1 MAGNLTP
8 EQVEAILVHELA
20 HIRRKDFLL
29 NLGVT
34 MLEGLFFF
42 NPFTRWL
49 IADLKKEREFCC
61 DDLVLQFRYDPHTY
75 VSALLAVARQASQTR
90 QARLVVAATGGGGNQ
105 LLLQRAKLILQ
116 QQRTA
121 DRSGARPFA
130 LLFLTLLVT
139 LATLSRP
146 ARSLPAAPV
155 AANPVKQPRA
165 TGTEELRAAPIISN
179 ATPTPRL
186 ASNAAPTPP
195 VNPTMHSARQAH
207 PPKQDMVTYA
217 EPD

>member
-75 VSALLAVARQASQTR
+75 VSALLAVARQAFQTL
-90 QARLVVAATGGGGNQ
+90 QARLVVAATGRGGQQVLVVKGET
-105 LLLQRAKLILQ
+105 LLQ
-116 QQRTA
+116 
-121 DRSGARPFA
+121 
-130 LLFLTLLVT
+130 
-139 LATLSRP
+139 
-146 ARSLPAAPV
+146 
-155 AANPVKQPRA
+155 
-165 TGTEELRAAPIISN
+165 
-179 ATPTPRL
+179 
-186 ASNAAPTPP
+186 
-195 VNPTMHSARQAH
+195 QA
-207 PPKQDMVTYA
+207 Q
-217 EPD
+217 

>member
-90 QARLVVAATGGGGNQ
+90 QARLVVRTTGGGRERVMVPTAQ
-105 LLLQRAKLILQ
+105 LQPPYPRGAG
-116 QQRTA
+116 RT
-121 DRSGARPFA
+121 R
-130 LLFLTLLVT
+130 
-139 LATLSRP
+139 
-146 ARSLPAAPV
+146 
-155 AANPVKQPRA
+155 
-165 TGTEELRAAPIISN
+165 
-179 ATPTPRL
+179 
-186 ASNAAPTPP
+186 
-195 VNPTMHSARQAH
+195 
-207 PPKQDMVTYA
+207 
-217 EPD
+217 

>member
-90 QARLVVAATGGGGNQ
+90 QARLVVAASRGGREQ
-105 LLLQRAKLILQ
+105 LIVAKSQ
-116 QQRTA
+116 TNHPHQRT
-121 DRSGARPFA
+121 
-130 LLFLTLLVT
+130 T
-139 LATLSRP
+139 
-146 ARSLPAAPV
+146 
-155 AANPVKQPRA
+155 
-165 TGTEELRAAPIISN
+165 
-179 ATPTPRL
+179 
-186 ASNAAPTPP
+186 
-195 VNPTMHSARQAH
+195 
-207 PPKQDMVTYA
+207 
-217 EPD
+217 